1 MAMYE
6 VGTVTGAASQ
16 ARVTG
21 ATTKWS
27 QVALGIL
34 PGSILVVYRSG
45 SADLYAIKSVDSDT
59 QLTLTRNITT
69 AFSGSSYGI
78 ITAETAS
85 TSSFAN
91 QLASAFAF
99 WRSVVEGWSMALT
112 GSGNITLTDPI
123 TGKQVTVPAIAG
135 MAKASDLNALA
146 KLTGGNKLDGSQVIT
161 SDNAG
166 FILGKN
172 SDLALLKKQGQG
184 GTIAVGSGTPF
195 RVQRSRATTVSPSD
209 TFDDILVI
217 GTNNQTTLPGD
228 LVVGGGFD
236 NTAKG
241 KLCSQAL
248 ELSMGTPYIDF
259 HFNYSTDDFTGR
271 IMATA
276 ADQIS
281 VQGSHWR
288 VDRDLRVGGMADIGG
303 WTQCRDDLSAN
314 KTDFGSPAI
323 GSLVSGGRIR
333 SRMLGRGGN
342 VDTSGAWGGFYLE
355 EYVGTEHRIV
365 MYMDGFG
372 RTDAWSFRAGG
383 TISTPKGDVL
393 TTGSDVRLK
402 TDFTQASENASE
414 RIERLGV
421 CEYRMKGETR
431 VRRGFIA
438 QQVETVDKIYTYQD
452 VEQEIDGERIKVM
465 NIDYVAIIADLVAS
479 VQELTKQVHDLNKLV
494 QTTDVHSVTS
504 EGCPVT

>member
-69 AFSGSSYGI
+69 AFSGASYGI

-195 RVQRSRATTVSPSD
+195 RVQRSRATTISPAD

-241 KLCSQAL
+241 KLYSQAL
-248 ELSMGTPYIDF
+248 ELSMSTPYIDF
-259 HFNYSTDDFTGR
+259 HFNDSTADYTTRLIENVAGELTLEGAFMCKKHLYAWGALMARSVAPSNPANGQLITGAPFQSM
-271 IMATA
+271 I
-276 ADQIS
+276 Q
-281 VQGSHWR
+281 
-288 VDRDLRVGGMADIGG
+288 
-303 WTQCRDDLSAN
+303 
-314 KTDFGSPAI
+314 
-323 GSLVSGGRIR
+323 
-333 SRMLGRGGN
+333 GRGGFG
-342 VDTSGAWGGFYLE
+342 DARGAVANYYVE
-355 EYVGTEHRIV
+355 ESVGSEHRAV
-365 MYMDGFG
+365 VYLDGYG
-372 RTDAWSFRAGG
+372 RTDAWIFRAGG
-383 TISTPKGDVL
+383 TISTGKGDVL

-402 TDFTQASENASE
+402 EDFTESREGASRRINA
-414 RIERLGV
+414 LGV
-421 CEYRMKGETR
+421 CEFNMKGETR
-431 VRRGFIA
+431 RRRGFIA
-438 QQVETVDKIYTYQD
+438 QQAEKADDLYTFLGI
-452 VEQEIDGERIKVM
+452 EQEIDGEKFRVM
-465 NIDYVAIIADLVAS
+465 NVDYTAIIADLVTVAQGLL
-479 VQELTKQVHDLNKLV
+479 VKNQELERRI
-494 QTTDVHSVTS
+494 SVL
-504 EGCPVT
+504 EGT

>member
-27 QVALGIL
+27 QEALGIL

-69 AFSGSSYGI
+69 AFSGASYGI

-195 RVQRSRATTVSPSD
+195 RVQRSRATTVSPAD

-217 GTNNQTTLPGD
+217 DANNQTTLPGA
-228 LVVGGGFD
+228 LSAGGNID
-236 NTAKG
+236 NTSKG
-241 KLCSQAL
+241 KVLTQAI
-248 ELSMGTPYIDF
+248 ELSMSTPYIDF
-259 HFNYSTDDFTGR
+259 HFNDSTADYTTRLIENVAGELTLEGAFMCKKHLYAWGALMARSVAPSNPVNGQLITGAPFQSM
-271 IMATA
+271 I
-276 ADQIS
+276 Q
-281 VQGSHWR
+281 
-288 VDRDLRVGGMADIGG
+288 
-303 WTQCRDDLSAN
+303 
-314 KTDFGSPAI
+314 
-323 GSLVSGGRIR
+323 
-333 SRMLGRGGN
+333 GRGGFG
-342 VDTSGAWGGFYLE
+342 DARGAVANYYVE
-355 EYVGTEHRIV
+355 ESVGSEHRAV
-365 MYMDGFG
+365 VYLDGYG
-372 RTDAWSFRAGG
+372 RTDAWIFRAGG
-383 TISTPKGDVL
+383 TISTGKGDVL
-393 TTGSDVRLK
+393 ATGSDVRLK
-402 TDFTQASENASE
+402 EDFTESREGASRRINA
-414 RIERLGV
+414 LGV
-421 CEYRMKGETR
+421 CEFNMKGETR
-431 VRRGFIA
+431 RRRGFIA
-438 QQVETVDKIYTYQD
+438 QQAEKADDLYTFLGI
-452 VEQEIDGERIKVM
+452 EQEIDGEKFKVM
-465 NIDYVAIIADLVAS
+465 NVDYTAIIADLVTVA
-479 VQELTKQVHDLNKLV
+479 QDLINRVDAL
-494 QTTDVHSVTS
+494 
-504 EGCPVT
+504 ER

>member
-1 MAMYE
+1 MANISDQLAADIHNAFNKYYTDLTNQDQIFFG
-6 VGTVTGAASQ
+6 VGDVKITKQDGTTATV
-16 ARVTG
+16 
-21 ATTKWS
+21 
-27 QVALGIL
+27 
-34 PGSILVVYRSG
+34 RSWNKVIG
-45 SADLYAIKSVDSDT
+45 SVD
-59 QLTLTRNITT
+59 T
-69 AFSGSSYGI
+69 AAQRGAENTFTAVQTFSAGVKVNG
-78 ITAETAS
+78 
-85 TSSFAN
+85 N
-91 QLASAFAF
+91 
-99 WRSVVEGWSMALT
+99 VNCMA
-112 GSGNITLTDPI
+112 
-123 TGKQVTVPAIAG
+123 
-135 MAKASDLNALA
+135 
-146 KLTGGNKLDGSQVIT
+146 
-161 SDNAG
+161 DNAM
-166 FILGKN
+166 IYLGKN
-172 SDLALLKKQGQG
+172 SDLALLKKSGQG

-195 RVQRSRATTVSPSD
+195 KIQRTNTATVSPAS
-209 TFDDILVI
+209 TVEDILVI
-217 GTNNQTTLPGD
+217 GTNKQVTLAGP
-228 LVVGGGFD
+228 LAAGGNID
-236 NTAKG
+236 NTSKG
-241 KLCSQAL
+241 KMLTQAI
-248 ELSMGTPYIDF
+248 ELSFSTPYIDF

-288 VDRDLRVGGMADIGG
+288 VDRDLRVGGMADIKG

-402 TDFTQASENASE
+402 TDFTQAPENASE
-414 RIERLGV
+414 RIDRLGV
-421 CEYRMKGETR
+421 CEYRVKGETR

-438 QQVETVDKIYTYQD
+438 QQAETVDKVYTYQD

-465 NIDYVAIIADLVAS
+465 NVDYVAIIADLVSS
-479 VQELTKQVHDLNKLV
+479 VQELKAQIRELKG
-494 QTTDVHSVTS
+494 
-504 EGCPVT
+504 E

>member
-1 MAMYE
+1 MANISDQLAADIHNAFNKYYTDLANQDQIFFG
-6 VGTVTGAASQ
+6 VGDVKITKQDGTTATV
-16 ARVTG
+16 
-21 ATTKWS
+21 
-27 QVALGIL
+27 
-34 PGSILVVYRSG
+34 RSWNKVIG
-45 SADLYAIKSVDSDT
+45 SVD
-59 QLTLTRNITT
+59 T
-69 AFSGSSYGI
+69 AAQRGAENTFTAVQTFS
-78 ITAETAS
+78 
-85 TSSFAN
+85 
-91 QLASAFAF
+91 
-99 WRSVVEGWSMALT
+99 
-112 GSGNITLTDPI
+112 
-123 TGKQVTVPAIAG
+123 AG
-135 MAKASDLNALA
+135 MKVN
-146 KLTGGNKLDGSQVIT
+146 GNVNCMA
-161 SDNAG
+161 DNAM
-166 FILGKN
+166 IYLGKN
-172 SDLALLKKQGQG
+172 SDLALLKKSGQG

-195 RVQRSRATTVSPSD
+195 KIQRTNTATVSPAS
-209 TFDDILVI
+209 TVEDILVI
-217 GTNNQTTLPGD
+217 GTNKQVTLAGP
-228 LVVGGGFD
+228 LAAGGNID
-236 NTAKG
+236 NTSKG
-241 KLCSQAL
+241 KMLTQAI
-248 ELSMGTPYIDF
+248 ELSFSTPYIDF

-288 VDRDLRVGGMADIGG
+288 VDRDLRVGGAADIGG

-323 GSLVSGGRIR
+323 GSLVSDGRIR

-383 TISTPKGDVL
+383 TISTPKGDVM

-402 TDFTQASENASE
+402 TDFTQAPVNASE
-414 RIERLGV
+414 RIDRLGV

-479 VQELTKQVHDLNKLV
+479 VQELTKQVRDLNKLV
-494 QTTDVHSVTS
+494 QT
-504 EGCPVT
+504 

>member
-27 QVALGIL
+27 QVALGIQ

-69 AFSGSSYGI
+69 AFSGASYGI

-112 GSGNITLTDPI
+112 GSGDITLTDPI

-195 RVQRSRATTVSPSD
+195 RVQRSRASTVSPSD
-209 TFDDILVI
+209 IFDDILI
-217 GTNNQTTLPGD
+217 IDGNNQTTLPGA
-228 LVVGGGFD
+228 LSAGGNID
-236 NTAKG
+236 NTSKG
-241 KLCSQAL
+241 KVLTQAI
-248 ELSMGTPYIDF
+248 ELSMSTPYIDF
-259 HFNYSTDDFTGR
+259 HFNGSTADYTTRLIESVAGELTLEGAFMCKKHLYAWGA
-271 IMATA
+271 IMARNIA
-276 ADQIS
+276 P
-281 VQGSHWR
+281 
-288 VDRDLRVGGMADIGG
+288 
-303 WTQCRDDLSAN
+303 SAPSN
-314 KTDFGSPAI
+314 GQ
-323 GSLVSGGRIR
+323 LVTGAPFQSMIQ
-333 SRMLGRGGN
+333 GRGGYG
-342 VDTSGAWGGFYLE
+342 DARGAVANYYIE
-355 EYVGTEHRIV
+355 ERVGEEHRAV
-365 MYMDGFG
+365 VYLDGYG
-372 RTDAWSFRAGG
+372 RTDAWLFRPGG
-383 TISTPKGDVL
+383 TITTGKGDVM

-402 TDFTQASENASE
+402 DGFTEPQEGASRRINA
-414 RIERLGV
+414 LGV
-421 CEYRMKGETR
+421 CEFNMKGETR
-431 VRRGFIA
+431 RRRGFIA
-438 QQVETVDKIYTYQD
+438 QQAEKADELYTFLGI
-452 VEQEIDGERIKVM
+452 EQKIDGEKLRVM
-465 NIDYVAIIADLVAS
+465 NVDYTAIIADLVIV
-479 VQELTKQVHDLNKLV
+479 VQDLIRRVDALE
-494 QTTDVHSVTS
+494 S
-504 EGCPVT
+504 

>member
-27 QVALGIL
+27 QEALGIQ

-69 AFSGSSYGI
+69 AFSGASYGI

-112 GSGNITLTDPI
+112 GSGDITLTDPI

-195 RVQRSRATTVSPSD
+195 RVQRSRATTVSPAD

-217 GTNNQTTLPGD
+217 DANNQTTLPGA
-228 LVVGGGFD
+228 LSAGGNID
-236 NTAKG
+236 NTSKG
-241 KLCSQAL
+241 KVLTQAI
-248 ELSMGTPYIDF
+248 ELSFSTPYIDF

-276 ADQIS
+276 ADKIS

-431 VRRGFIA
+431 RRRGFIA
-438 QQVETVDKIYTYQD
+438 QQAEKADDLYTFLGI
-452 VEQEIDGERIKVM
+452 EQEIDGEKFKVM
-465 NIDYVAIIADLVAS
+465 NVDYTAIIADLVTVAQGLL
-479 VQELTKQVHDLNKLV
+479 VKNQELERRI
-494 QTTDVHSVTS
+494 SVL
-504 EGCPVT
+504 EGI